1 MGAFT
6 TDERMALL
14 LNVLG
19 DEATEVAFDSMN
31 PDRATSIKGILD
43 DFKLDPP
50 TSDEIEYVIGDFNQ
64 YFRFA
69 LQEMGTTLKASEDD
83 AEDGEQG
90 EEEQSKENAKK
101 QTITYF
107 PKLEPS
113 GDPIADLNALDPY
126 QVATAIGTDH
136 PKTVA
141 MVLRHMETKLAASAM
156 EFISDEVRS
165 EVIVFISQESTVPAA
180 IVNQVLKSTVAKAMT
195 VEFREEKA
203 DPAQV
208 MAELMRSLPKEMR
221 VELMPKLEASD
232 EKLASEVKA
241 KLYLF
246 EDVMRLDDRDIQKV
260 LGEVESDSLI
270 VALQRT
276 DEELVQKLLGNL
288 SKRARE
294 SIAEEMQYKEG
305 VSDEEIEEARS
316 QVVVA
321 LAKLDESGEIKL
333 Q

>member
-1 MGAFT
+1 
-6 TDERMALL
+6 MALL
-14 LNVLG
+14 LTVLG
-19 DEATEVAFDSMN
+19 DEAEKVAFGSMD
-31 PDRATSIKGILD
+31 PERAKSIKGILD
-43 DFKLDPP
+43 EFKLDPP
-50 TSDEIEYVIGDFNQ
+50 TKDEVEYVIGDFNQ
-64 YFRFA
+64 FFRFA
-69 LQEMGTTLKASEDD
+69 LQELGAETAGGNGNSEGYSVGEEAKSKDD
-83 AEDGEQG
+83 AK
-90 EEEQSKENAKK
+90 KEA
-101 QTITYF
+101 ITYF
-107 PKLEPS
+107 RKIEPT
-113 GDPIADLNALDPY
+113 GDPIADLNQLDPY
-126 QVATAIGTDH
+126 QIATAIGGDH

-141 MVLRHMETKLAASAM
+141 MVLRNMETKRAAAAM
-156 EFISDEVRS
+156 EFFDDEVCS
-165 EVIVFISQESTVPAA
+165 QVIVFISQESTVPAA
-180 IVNQVLKSTVAKAMT
+180 IVNQVLKSTVAKAIT
-195 VEFREEKA
+195 VECREVKV
-203 DPAQV
+203 DQSQV

-221 VELMPKLEASD
+221 MQLMPKLEESD

-246 EDVMRLDDRDIQKV
+246 DDVMRLDDRDVQKV
-260 LGEVESDSLI
+260 LGEVETDSLI

-321 LAKLDESGEIKL
+321 LARLDESGEIKL